1 MITIVNHHPARSAA
15 RTDTQPR
22 FAAGETV
29 DFAIVGAG
37 AAGGVVAR
45 ELARAGFTVV
55 VLEQGPHLQKEDFH
69 HDELA
74 ITALSALTNDPKTQ
88 PNTFRSSESDEAQV
102 RPVVQYG
109 RLVGGGSVHFT
120 GNYWRMHEIDFVERS
135 RKGSI
140 EGTGFTDWPI
150 TYAELEPYYSKVE
163 WEMGVSGLA
172 GSSPFDPPRSRPYPL
187 PPLPVKPAGVLAERA
202 ARKLGW
208 HAFPAPM
215 AILSQPYRGRP
226 PCIQC
231 GFCKTFGCEVGAK
244 SSTLA
249 AMFPD
254 AAATGR
260 CEIRPVSY
268 VRKIELDK
276 RGHVTGVKYF
286 DSGKRE
292 MFQRARAVV
301 VCANGAETPRL
312 LLMSRSKLFPDGLA
326 NSSGVVG
333 KHLMFNGYAFAG
345 GLFEHRING
354 YRGMVVTRVIHD
366 LYELD
371 PRLGIAGG
379 GGFDFRFDW
388 GPIGFALE
396 GLPKEAPNWGPEYK
410 GMLRDYYIRSVYVL
424 AHATQLPMPNNSIS
438 LDPKLTDAWGL
449 PAIRMTFAD
458 HPNDLKLYAYLLDR
472 AMELLD
478 AAGATRRWAYP
489 LERAFPEVH
498 LLGTCRMGNDPA
510 TSVVD
515 RFNRTHDIPNLFLVD
530 GSSLVTSGRGQP
542 TMTIQALAF
551 RAAEHAARL
560 ARRGELSK
568 RS

>member
-1 MITIVNHHPARSAA
+1 VRDPS
-15 RTDTQPR
+15 
-22 FAAGETV
+22 
-29 DFAIVGAG
+29 
-37 AAGGVVAR
+37 
-45 ELARAGFTVV
+45 
-55 VLEQGPHLQKEDFH
+55 LEH
-69 HDELA
+69 
-74 ITALSALTNDPKTQ
+74 
-88 PNTFRSSESDEAQV
+88 
-102 RPVVQYG
+102 
-109 RLVGGGSVHFT
+109 
-120 GNYWRMHEIDFVERS
+120 
-135 RKGSI
+135 
-140 EGTGFTDWPI
+140 
-150 TYAELEPYYSKVE
+150 
-163 WEMGVSGLA
+163 
-172 GSSPFDPPRSRPYPL
+172 
-187 PPLPVKPAGVLAERA
+187 
-202 ARKLGW
+202 
-208 HAFPAPM
+208 
-215 AILSQPYRGRP
+215 
-226 PCIQC
+226 
-231 GFCKTFGCEVGAK
+231 
-244 SSTLA
+244 
-249 AMFPD
+249 
-254 AAATGR
+254 
-260 CEIRPVSY
+260 
-268 VRKIELDK
+268 VRKIEVDQ
-276 RGHVTGVKYF
+276 RGRVTGVKYF
-286 DSGKRE
+286 DAAKRE
-292 MFQRARAVV
+292 IFQRARAVV

-312 LLMSRSKLFPDGLA
+312 LLMSRSNLFPDGLA

-371 PRLGIAGG
+371 PKLGIAGG

-472 AMELLD
+472 AIELLD

-489 LERAFPEVH
+489 LERVFPEVH